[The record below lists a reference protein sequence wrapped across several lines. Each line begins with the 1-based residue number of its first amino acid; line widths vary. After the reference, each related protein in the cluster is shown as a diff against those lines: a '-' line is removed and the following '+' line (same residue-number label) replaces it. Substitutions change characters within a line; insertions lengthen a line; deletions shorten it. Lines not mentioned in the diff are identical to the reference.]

1 MEECNFS
8 MNADLKKQIE
18 QKTLNMRKDSLKM
31 SVAAGV
37 SGAHLGGGLSMM
49 EIMAVLY
56 LGVMNINPHNLEDEN
71 RDRFILSKGHGTLAL
86 YTAMN
91 QAGIIPN
98 EELMTF
104 KSNDTFLTGH
114 PIMNVKRG
122 IEFSSG
128 SLGQGLS
135 LGVGTCLALKKKGNE
150 HSRCFVL
157 LGDGECNEG
166 SIWEAAMTASHYKLN
181 NLVAIIDKNNLQYD
195 GSTEEVLNMGDMVAK
210 WSAFGWDVREIDGH
224 SIEELYETLS
234 EKTDRPLAVIAN
246 TIKGKG
252 VSFMENNPKFHHA
265 VLNQSKCD
273 EAIAELEKKYA

>member
-1 MEECNFS
+1 
-8 MNADLKKQIE
+8 MNIELKKQIE
-18 QKTLNMRKDSLKM
+18 QKTLKMRKDALRM
-31 SVAAGV
+31 SVAAGA

-56 LGVMNINPHNLEDEN
+56 LGVMNINLDNLEDEK

-91 QAGIIPN
+91 QAGIIPE

-135 LGVGTCLALKKKGNE
+135 LGVGTCLALRKKGNKT
-150 HSRCFVL
+150 SRCFVL

-166 SIWEAAMTASHYKLN
+166 SVWEAAMTAAHYKLN
-181 NLVAIIDKNNLQYD
+181 NLVAIIDKNKLQYD
-195 GSTEEVLNMGDMVAK
+195 GATEEVLDMGDMAAK
-210 WSAFGWDVREIDGH
+210 WAAFGWDVRDVDGH
-224 SIEELYETLS
+224 NIEELYETLS
-234 EKTDRPLAVIAN
+234 ERTDRPLVIIAN

-265 VLNQSKCD
+265 VLSQSKCD
-273 EAIAELEKKYA
+273 DAIAELEQKYA

>member
-1 MEECNFS
+1 MDAE
-8 MNADLKKQIE
+8 LKKTIQ
-18 QKTLNMRKDSLKM
+18 QKTLKMRIDSLKM
-31 SVAAGV
+31 SVAAGS

-56 LGVMNINPHNLEDEN
+56 LAVMNINKNNLEDEN

-91 QAGIIPN
+91 QAGILPD

-104 KSNDTFLTGH
+104 KSNETFLTGH
-114 PIMNVKRG
+114 PVMNIKRG

-135 LGVGTCLALKKKGNE
+135 LGVGTCLALKKKNNE
-150 HSRCFVL
+150 SSRCFVL

-166 SIWEAAMTASHYKLN
+166 SVWEAVMTAAHYRLN
-181 NLVAIIDKNNLQYD
+181 NLVAIIDKNKLQYD
-195 GSTEEVLNMGDMVAK
+195 GSTDEVLNMGDMSAK
-210 WSAFGWDVREIDGH
+210 WAAFGWDVKDIDGH
-224 SIEELYETLS
+224 SIEELYVALM
-234 EKTDRPLAVIAN
+234 EKTNKPLVVIAN

-265 VLNQSKCD
+265 VLSQSKCD
-273 EAIAELEKKYA
+273 EAIAELESNYGGN

>member
-1 MEECNFS
+1 MDAE
-8 MNADLKKQIE
+8 LKKTIQ
-18 QKTLNMRKDSLKM
+18 QKTLKMRIDSLKM
-31 SVAAGV
+31 SVAAGS

-56 LGVMNINPHNLEDEN
+56 LAVMNINKNNLEDEN

-91 QAGIIPN
+91 QAGILPDG
-98 EELMTF
+98 ELMTF
-104 KSNDTFLTGH
+104 KSNETFLTGH
-114 PIMNVKRG
+114 PVMNIKRG

-135 LGVGTCLALKKKGNE
+135 LGVGTCLALKKKNNE
-150 HSRCFVL
+150 SSRCFVL

-166 SIWEAAMTASHYKLN
+166 SVWEAVMTAAHYRLN
-181 NLVAIIDKNNLQYD
+181 NLVAIIDKNKLQYD
-195 GSTEEVLNMGDMVAK
+195 GSTDEVLNMGDMSAK
-210 WSAFGWDVREIDGH
+210 WAAFGWDVKDIDGH
-224 SIEELYETLS
+224 SIEELYVALM
-234 EKTDRPLAVIAN
+234 EKTNKPLVVIAN

-265 VLNQSKCD
+265 VLSQSKCD
-273 EAIAELEKKYA
+273 EAIAELESNYGGN